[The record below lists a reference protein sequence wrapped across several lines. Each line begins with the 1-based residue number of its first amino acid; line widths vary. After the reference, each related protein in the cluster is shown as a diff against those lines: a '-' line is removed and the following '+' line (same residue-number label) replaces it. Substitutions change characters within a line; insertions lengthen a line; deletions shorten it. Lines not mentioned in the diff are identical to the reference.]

1 MFYSEEVIDN
11 VREANNIVD
20 VIGTYV
26 PLKKKGSTY
35 FGPCPFH
42 SEKTPSFSVTDNNE
56 KHMYYCFGCHVGGD
70 VISFVMKYENIS
82 YVEAIQMLAERAGI
96 ALPVP
101 DYSKEKAE
109 RERKRQQVFDINKLA
124 GTYFFRLLRS
134 ERGSTGLNYLKGRG
148 LSNSTIVNFGLGYAD
163 KYKDDLYK
171 YIKSLGYDDDILKE
185 TGLFSIKEEGSR
197 DYFRNRVMFPI
208 MDVRNKIVG
217 FGGRVMGEGE
227 PKYLNSPETV
237 CFDKGR
243 TLYGLNFAKKAQGR
257 ELVLVEGY
265 MDVISLHQSGFTNA
279 VAGLGTALTDGN
291 VTTLRRYADS
301 VILSYDSDSAGQ
313 NATLRAIEKLKKAHL
328 AVKVVNLRPYKD
340 PDELIKAEGPDS
352 YKDRLKSAMNSLIY
366 EVYSLKE
373 NYDLNNPDDK
383 TRFYNETAKK
393 IAFFDDEIER
403 NSYTAAVS
411 REFFIDSQALEGAVK
426 RYALTRSAQGYFT
439 VPAKTVKKKSEAAK
453 NALEECCRIVLSY
466 VWSDADLYRM
476 ISGILKPKDFQ
487 AAPYTEMAEIIFS
500 QRSAG
505 RMNSAEVLDAFPEME
520 EREKA
525 AQIFYYKPENMDEE
539 AVRQTLTDCV
549 IRIKRNS
556 LEKKLS
562 EAADF
567 GEMVAVKK
575 EMENLGSIKLFE

>member
-1 MFYSEEVIDN
+1 MYYSEEVIDN

-42 SEKTPSFSVTDNNE
+42 SEKTPSFSVTNTND

-70 VISFVMKYENIS
+70 VISFIMKYENIS

-109 RERKRQQVFDINKLA
+109 RERKRQQVFEINRLA
-124 GTYFFRLLRS
+124 GTYFFRLLKS
-134 ERGSTGLNYLKGRG
+134 DRGSTGLNYLKGRG
-148 LSNSTIVNFGLGYAD
+148 LSNSTIMNFGLGYAD

-171 YIKSLGYDDDILKE
+171 YIKSLGYTDDILKE
-185 TGLFSIKEEGSR
+185 SGLFSIKEEGGR
-197 DYFRNRVMFPI
+197 DYFWNRVMFPI

-217 FGGRVMGEGE
+217 FGGRVMGDGE
-227 PKYLNSPETV
+227 PKYLNSPETI

-243 TLYGLNFAKKAQGR
+243 TLYGLNFAKKVPGR
-257 ELVLVEGY
+257 ELILVEGY
-265 MDVISLHQSGFTNA
+265 MDVISLHQSGFANA

-301 VILSYDSDSAGQ
+301 VILSYDSDGAGQ
-313 NATLRAIEKLKKAHL
+313 DATLRAIEKLRRAHL

-340 PDELIKAEGPDS
+340 PDELIKAEGQGS
-352 YKDRLKSAMNSLIY
+352 YQERLKGAMNALIY

-373 NYDLNNPDDK
+373 NYDISNPDDK
-383 TRFYNETAKK
+383 TRFYNEIAKK

-403 NSYTAAVS
+403 SSYITAVS
-411 REFFIDSQALEGAVK
+411 REFFIDAQALEGAVK
-426 RYALTRSAQGYFT
+426 RYALTRSAEGYFT
-439 VPAKTVKKKSEAAK
+439 APAKTVKKSEAAK
-453 NALEECCRIVLSY
+453 SALEECCRIILSY
-466 VWSDADLYRM
+466 VWSDADIYRKV
-476 ISGILKPKDFQ
+476 SGILAPKDFPL
-487 AAPYTEMAEIIFS
+487 ALYKEMAEIIFS
-500 QRSAG
+500 QRAAG
-505 RMNSAEVLDAFPEME
+505 RMNSMEILDAFPEMD

-525 AQIFYYKPENMDEE
+525 AQIFYYKLENMDEE

-549 IRIKRNS
+549 IKIKRNS
-556 LEKKLS
+556 LEKKLAA
-562 EAADF
+562 AADF

-575 EMENLGSIKLFE
+575 EMENTGSIKLFE